1 MADFDDALSGAASAI
16 LKRELSE
23 DERREFRELADTIG
37 MGSVEDYLYMLMVFK
52 RNEDRIT
59 VKIAS
64 FEAALSEK
72 LDEISALEK
81 KINGTLEAAIER
93 VLGDG
98 AARIGADMGEKIAA
112 SAGHTLTTLGEYRSI
127 RGQIMLA
134 GFVCVVS
141 AIAYRLGAAGFLESV
156 SSSGSLKGLLF
167 LPAGWCVFFCGAA
180 HTFFWVGDHWGRI
193 KKTVLY
199 KAFLG
204 VQVFLLS
211 ALAMTLL

>member
-1 MADFDDALSGAASAI
+1 MTDFDEALNGAASAI
-16 LKRELSE
+16 LKRELSSE
-23 DERREFRELADTIG
+23 ERHEFLELAGVIG

-59 VKIAS
+59 CKIAS

-72 LDEISALEK
+72 LNEISTLEK

-93 VLGDG
+93 ILGDG

-112 SAGHTLTTLGEYRSI
+112 GAERTLTTLGEYRSI
-127 RGQIMLA
+127 RGQTMLA
-134 GFVCVVS
+134 CFVCVAS

-156 SSSGSLKGLLF
+156 SDGGVLRELLF